1 MNNSTTPLQRIV
13 ELAKDGLVSVTEGG
27 KRDALERILIVAN
40 QAQMPSEGSYIKD
53 ENVMNINVGF

>member
-1 MNNSTTPLQRIV
+1 MNHSTTPLQRIV
-13 ELAKDGLVSVTEGG
+13 ELAKGGLVSVTEGS
-27 KRDALERILIVAN
+27 KRDALERILAVAS